1 MKPLIEVVD
10 LGKKYGNIDVFKAL
24 TFNIYENELLVIM
37 GASGAG
43 KSTLLNILGGL
54 DTDYEGEIIYS
65 EDVFSEIEVPMPF
78 VFQEFESLLPW
89 KTVEENIRLV
99 KKHVS
104 EVEIENVLREVELLE
119 HRDKYPEALSGGMK
133 QRVGIARALIC
144 HSKVLYM
151 DEPFGSLDNELRR
164 KLQDLILRLK
174 AERDMTILFVTHD
187 VDEGKRLGDRIITI

>member
-151 DEPFGSLDNELRR
+151 DEPFGSLDSELRR

>member
-1 MKPLIEVVD
+1 MKPLIKVVE

-54 DTDYEGEIIYS
+54 DSDYEGEIIYS
-65 EDVFSEIEVPMPF
+65 DDVFSKIEVPLPF

-89 KTVEENIRLV
+89 KTVEENIKLV

-104 EVEIENVLREVELLE
+104 EAEVENVLREVELLD
-119 HRDKYPEALSGGMK
+119 HRDKYPDALSGGMK

-144 HSKVLYM
+144 HSKVLFM
-151 DEPFGSLDNELRR
+151 DEPFGSLDSELRR
-164 KLQDLILRLK
+164 KLQDLILRIK

-187 VDEGKRLGDRIITI
+187 ADEGKRIGSRIISI